1 MDAVPAA
8 GVVEEQEF
16 LDRAGMHLAVFGQ
29 LHGRL
34 GKTVGLACGIQAER
48 VGLGFHAAGDGVG
61 HRRHEEHENGEQCC
75 KQLQP
80 GHVADTVNVARFT
93 SSR

>member
-1 MDAVPAA
+1 MDALPAA
-8 GVVEEQEF
+8 GMVEEQEF

-29 LHGRL
+29 LHCRL
-34 GKTVGLACGIQAER
+34 GKTVRLACGIQAER
-48 VGLGFHAAGDGVG
+48 VGLGFHVAGDGVG
-61 HRRHEEHENGEQCC
+61 HRRHGEHEDGEHCREQR
-75 KQLQP
+75 QP